1 MRTLVN
7 KIQELQSTA
16 SFQDHLQSMKDLKKN
31 WDSWVKLAVK
41 TQELLDTTEPTEP
54 VETSKKSKK
63 ASSKKTTEPTEKAS
77 SKTTEPK
84 KEKEPS
90 GFAKPKKL
98 SDDSAEVF
106 KVPKGTEMSD
116 IDVKAAILKYAEEHL
131 NSTDKKSIRLDSALK
146 NILKTSE
153 DELPLQARGESKGMT
168 SISNSIKH
176 VYA

>member
-1 MRTLVN
+1 
-7 KIQELQSTA
+7 
-16 SFQDHLQSMKDLKKN
+16 MKDLKKN

-63 ASSKKTTEPTEKAS
+63 ASSKKTTESTETSNNKSS